1 MSKVKKVII
10 GILVVALV
18 AGAVSGGLI
27 YIRQM
32 NQTEVM
38 VVSVGSVTG
47 TYYSDE
53 TTLDGQITTNV
64 SQNVTV
70 DSDMIV
76 QEVYVEEGGQ
86 VSVGDPLVSFDTTLV
101 EMELNIARLKKQQQE
116 QNLTTAVNRL
126 NSLRNGGPIEDTDSY
141 YNADN
146 LDSSD
151 SDVTISGSDEEL
163 SPVASA
169 GNGRTGVYLASVMQP
184 LLLTSFYDGNLFDD
198 GSDQDGSDQEAS
210 EPNDVLEGE
219 EGTGGDSNDSGFDS
233 GLDDAP
239 TPSPSPSPT
248 LTPTPALDDDTDY
261 YDPYFTDGNDDIH
274 DGNPEFYA
282 KLDDET
288 VPFKGSGTE
297 EDPFIFLCGSA
308 KGLVTVTGGFLNK
321 MAGYT
326 PDGSTV
332 VKEGGYWYQ
341 LEFHQNDTITNFSN
355 RRESCIGYYLIDGS
369 TLEKPVDMLV
379 ETDFTIEGA
388 SQYEENLEP
397 EYPDDNISGGGS
409 DSNVSTMTREE
420 AIKIQQNRISSLK
433 LDIQES
439 EINIAK
445 LEKTAQKKMI
455 YSKLDGTVSHVG
467 NSATAS
473 SDGSAFI
480 TVQSRDGFYVR
491 GSISELM
498 LDKLQE
504 GMTINCMS
512 YSEVGMGGFEAQVV
526 DVSDYPTDSSSFYY
540 GIGNPNVS
548 YYTFSAVVSDKSLKF
563 SDMEYVT
570 ITLPSEDLP
579 EGSFIIQREFVL
591 TENGNNYVYKDD
603 NGVLKRQVLSVGGS
617 VNGGYYILVKGG
629 LSMDDKVAFP
639 YGSDI
644 KEGAKTRE
652 VTLEEMYGY

>member
-10 GILVVALV
+10 GILVVALA
-18 AGAVSGGLI
+18 AGAVSGGLL
-27 YIRQM
+27 YIRRM
-32 NQTEVM
+32 NETEVM
-38 VVSVGSVTG
+38 VVDVGSVTG

-64 SQNVTV
+64 SQNVSV

-76 QEVYVEEGGQ
+76 QEVYVEEGSQ

-116 QNLTTAVNRL
+116 QNLTAAVNRL
-126 NSLRNGGPIEDTDSY
+126 NSLRNGGPIEETDGSY

-151 SDVTISGSDEEL
+151 SDVTITDPDEKL

-169 GNGRTGVYLASVMQP
+169 GNGENGGYLAAVMQP
-184 LLLTSFYDGNLFDD
+184 LLLTGLYEGNIFDD
-198 GSDQDGSDQEAS
+198 GSGQDDSAE
-210 EPNDVLEGE
+210 E
-219 EGTGGDSNDSGFDS
+219 EGGETGGESGDSLDDIFDS
-233 GLDDAP
+233 GVEDDAP
-239 TPSPSPSPT
+239 TPSPQPSPT

-261 YDPYFTDGNDDIH
+261 FDPYFTDGNDDIH
-274 DGNPEFYA
+274 DGDPEFYS
-282 KLDDET
+282 KLDENSL
-288 VPFKGSGTE
+288 PFKGSGTE
-297 EDPFIFLCGSA
+297 EDPYIFLCGSA

-326 PDGSTV
+326 ADGSKIE
-332 VKEGGYWYQ
+332 KEGGYWYQ
-341 LEFHQNDTITNFSN
+341 LEFHQNDTITNFAD
-355 RRESCIGYYLIDGS
+355 RTESCIGYYLIDGS
-369 TLEKPVDMLV
+369 TLEKPVDMLI
-379 ETDFTIEGA
+379 ETEFTIEEA

-397 EYPDDNISGGGS
+397 EYPDDNIDGGS
-409 DSNVSTMTREE
+409 DGTVTTMTREE
-420 AIKIQQNRISSLK
+420 AIKIQQNRINNLK

-439 EINIAK
+439 EINIGK
-445 LEKTAQKKMI
+445 LEKSVEKKMI
-455 YSKLDGTVSHVG
+455 YSKLEGTVSHVG
-467 NSATAS
+467 NAVTAS
-473 SDGSAFI
+473 SDGEAFI

-498 LDKLQE
+498 LEKIEE

-512 YSEVGMGGFEAQVV
+512 YSEMGMGGFEAEIV
-526 DVSDYPTDSSSFYY
+526 DISDYPMESTGFYY
-540 GIGNPNVS
+540 GMGNPNVS
-548 YYTFSAVVSDKSLKF
+548 YYSFSAVVSDKSLQF

-570 ITLPSEDLP
+570 VTLPSEDLP

-591 TENGNNYVYKDD
+591 TENGNNYVYKEED
-603 NGVLKRQVLSVGGS
+603 GVLKRQLLSVGGS
-617 VNGGYYILVKGG
+617 VNGGYYVLVKGG

>member
-10 GILVVALV
+10 GILVVALA
-18 AGAVSGGLI
+18 AGAVSGGLL
-27 YIRQM
+27 YIRRM
-32 NQTEVM
+32 NETEVM
-38 VVSVGSVTG
+38 VVDVGSVTG

-64 SQNVTV
+64 SQNVSV

-76 QEVYVEEGGQ
+76 QEVYVEEGSQ

-116 QNLTTAVNRL
+116 QNLTAAVNRL
-126 NSLRNGGPIEDTDSY
+126 NSLRNGGPIEETDGSY

-151 SDVTISGSDEEL
+151 SDVTITDPDEEL

-169 GNGRTGVYLASVMQP
+169 GNGENGGYLAAVMQP
-184 LLLTSFYDGNLFDD
+184 LLLTGLYEGNIFDD
-198 GSDQDGSDQEAS
+198 GSGQDDSAE
-210 EPNDVLEGE
+210 E
-219 EGTGGDSNDSGFDS
+219 EGGETGGESGDSLDDIFDS
-233 GLDDAP
+233 GVEDDAP
-239 TPSPSPSPT
+239 TPSPQPSPT

-261 YDPYFTDGNDDIH
+261 FDPYFTDGNDDIH
-274 DGNPEFYA
+274 DGDPEFYS
-282 KLDDET
+282 KLDENSL
-288 VPFKGSGTE
+288 PFKGSGTE
-297 EDPFIFLCGSA
+297 EDPYIFLCGSA

-326 PDGSTV
+326 ADGSKIE
-332 VKEGGYWYQ
+332 KEGGYWYQ
-341 LEFHQNDTITNFSN
+341 LEFHQNDTNTNFAD
-355 RRESCIGYYLIDGS
+355 RTESCIGYYLIDGS
-369 TLEKPVDMLV
+369 TLEKPVDMLI
-379 ETDFTIEGA
+379 ETEFTIEEA

-397 EYPDDNISGGGS
+397 EYPDDNIDGGS
-409 DSNVSTMTREE
+409 DGTVTTMTREE
-420 AIKIQQNRISSLK
+420 AIKIQQNRINNLK

-439 EINIAK
+439 EINIGK
-445 LEKTAQKKMI
+445 LEKSVEKKMI
-455 YSKLDGTVSHVG
+455 YSKLEGTVSHVG
-467 NSATAS
+467 NAVTAS
-473 SDGSAFI
+473 SDGEAFI

-498 LDKLQE
+498 LEKIEE

-512 YSEVGMGGFEAQVV
+512 YSEMGMGGFEAEIV
-526 DVSDYPTDSSSFYY
+526 DISDYPMESTGFYY
-540 GIGNPNVS
+540 GMGNPNVS
-548 YYTFSAVVSDKSLKF
+548 YYSFSAVVSDKSLQF

-570 ITLPSEDLP
+570 VTLPSEDLP

-591 TENGNNYVYKDD
+591 TENGNNYVYKEED
-603 NGVLKRQVLSVGGS
+603 GVLKRQLLSVGGS
-617 VNGGYYILVKGG
+617 VNGGYYVLVKGG

>member
-1 MSKVKKVII
+1 MSKVKKDII
-10 GILVVALV
+10 GILVVALA
-18 AGAVSGGLI
+18 AGAVSGGLL
-27 YIRQM
+27 YIRRM
-32 NQTEVM
+32 NETEVM
-38 VVSVGSVTG
+38 VVDVGSVTG

-64 SQNVTV
+64 SQNVSV

-76 QEVYVEEGGQ
+76 QEVYVEEGSQ

-116 QNLTTAVNRL
+116 QNLTAAVNRL
-126 NSLRNGGPIEDTDSY
+126 NSLRNGGPIEETDGSY

-151 SDVTISGSDEEL
+151 SDVTITDPDEEL

-169 GNGRTGVYLASVMQP
+169 GNGENGGYLAAVMQP
-184 LLLTSFYDGNLFDD
+184 LLLTGLYEGNIFDD
-198 GSDQDGSDQEAS
+198 GSGQDDSAE
-210 EPNDVLEGE
+210 E
-219 EGTGGDSNDSGFDS
+219 EGGETGGESGDSLDDIFDS
-233 GLDDAP
+233 GVEDDAP
-239 TPSPSPSPT
+239 TPSPQPSPT

-261 YDPYFTDGNDDIH
+261 FDPYFTDGNDDIH
-274 DGNPEFYA
+274 DGDPEFYS
-282 KLDDET
+282 KLDENSL
-288 VPFKGSGTE
+288 PFKGSGTE
-297 EDPFIFLCGSA
+297 EDPYIFLCGSA

-326 PDGSTV
+326 ADGSKIE
-332 VKEGGYWYQ
+332 KEGGYWYQ
-341 LEFHQNDTITNFSN
+341 LEFHQNDTITNFAD
-355 RRESCIGYYLIDGS
+355 RTESCIGYYLIDGS
-369 TLEKPVDMLV
+369 TLEKPVDMLI
-379 ETDFTIEGA
+379 ETEFTIEEA

-397 EYPDDNISGGGS
+397 EYPDDNIDGGS
-409 DSNVSTMTREE
+409 DGTVTTMTREE
-420 AIKIQQNRISSLK
+420 AIKIQQNRINNLK

-439 EINIAK
+439 EINIGK
-445 LEKTAQKKMI
+445 LEKSVEKKMI
-455 YSKLDGTVSHVG
+455 YSKLEGTVSHVG
-467 NSATAS
+467 NAVTAS
-473 SDGSAFI
+473 SDGEAFI

-498 LDKLQE
+498 LEKIEE

-512 YSEVGMGGFEAQVV
+512 YSEMGMGGFEAEIV
-526 DVSDYPTDSSSFYY
+526 DISDYPMESTGFYY
-540 GIGNPNVS
+540 GMGNPNVS
-548 YYTFSAVVSDKSLKF
+548 YYSFSAVVSDKSLQF

-570 ITLPSEDLP
+570 VTLPSEDLP

-591 TENGNNYVYKDD
+591 TENGNNYVYKEED
-603 NGVLKRQVLSVGGS
+603 GVLKRQLLSVGGS
-617 VNGGYYILVKGG
+617 VNGGYYVLVKGG

>member
-10 GILVVALV
+10 GILVVALA
-18 AGAVSGGLI
+18 AGAVSGGLL
-27 YIRQM
+27 YIRRM
-32 NQTEVM
+32 NETEVM
-38 VVSVGSVTG
+38 VVDVGSVTG

-64 SQNVTV
+64 SQNVSV

-76 QEVYVEEGGQ
+76 QEVYVEEGSQ

-116 QNLTTAVNRL
+116 QNLTAAVNRL
-126 NSLRNGGPIEDTDSY
+126 NNLRNGGPIEETDGSY

-151 SDVTISGSDEEL
+151 SDVTITDPDEEL

-169 GNGRTGVYLASVMQP
+169 GNGETGGYLAAVMQP
-184 LLLTSFYDGNLFDD
+184 LLLTGLYEGNIFDD
-198 GSDQDGSDQEAS
+198 GSGQDDSAE
-210 EPNDVLEGE
+210 E
-219 EGTGGDSNDSGFDS
+219 EGGETGGESGDSLDDIFDS
-233 GLDDAP
+233 GVEDDAP
-239 TPSPSPSPT
+239 TPSPQPSPT

-261 YDPYFTDGNDDIH
+261 FDPYFTDGNDDIH
-274 DGNPEFYA
+274 DGDPEFYS
-282 KLDDET
+282 KLDENSL
-288 VPFKGSGTE
+288 PFKGSGTE
-297 EDPFIFLCGSA
+297 EDPYIFLCGSA

-326 PDGSTV
+326 ADGSKIE
-332 VKEGGYWYQ
+332 KEGGYWYQ
-341 LEFHQNDTITNFSN
+341 LEFHQNDTITNFAD
-355 RRESCIGYYLIDGS
+355 RTESCIGYYLIDGS
-369 TLEKPVDMLV
+369 TLEKPVDMLI
-379 ETDFTIEGA
+379 ETEFTIEEA

-397 EYPDDNISGGGS
+397 EYPDDNIDGGS
-409 DSNVSTMTREE
+409 DGTVTTMTREE
-420 AIKIQQNRISSLK
+420 AIKIQQNRINNLK

-439 EINIAK
+439 EINIGK
-445 LEKTAQKKMI
+445 LEKSVEKKMI
-455 YSKLDGTVSHVG
+455 YSKLEGTVSHVG
-467 NSATAS
+467 NAVTAS
-473 SDGSAFI
+473 SDGEAFI

-498 LDKLQE
+498 LEKIEE

-512 YSEVGMGGFEAQVV
+512 YSEMGMGGFEAEIV
-526 DVSDYPTDSSSFYY
+526 DISDYPMESTGFYY
-540 GIGNPNVS
+540 GMGNPNVS
-548 YYTFSAVVSDKSLKF
+548 YYSFSAVVSDKSLQF

-570 ITLPSEDLP
+570 VTLPSEDLP

-591 TENGNNYVYKDD
+591 TENGNNYVYKEED
-603 NGVLKRQVLSVGGS
+603 GVLKRQLLSVGGS
-617 VNGGYYILVKGG
+617 VNGGYYVLVKGG

>member
-10 GILVVALV
+10 GILVVALA
-18 AGAVSGGLI
+18 AGAVSGGLL
-27 YIRQM
+27 YIRRM
-32 NQTEVM
+32 NETEVM
-38 VVSVGSVTG
+38 VVDVGSVTG

-64 SQNVTV
+64 SQNVSV

-76 QEVYVEEGGQ
+76 QEVYVEEGSQ

-116 QNLTTAVNRL
+116 QNLTAAVNRL
-126 NSLRNGGPIEDTDSY
+126 NSLRNGGPIEETDGSY

-151 SDVTISGSDEEL
+151 SDVTITDPDEEL

-169 GNGRTGVYLASVMQP
+169 GNGENGGYLAAVMQP
-184 LLLTSFYDGNLFDD
+184 LLLTGLYEGNIFDD
-198 GSDQDGSDQEAS
+198 GSGQDDSAE
-210 EPNDVLEGE
+210 E
-219 EGTGGDSNDSGFDS
+219 EGGETGGESGDSLDDIFDS
-233 GLDDAP
+233 GVEDDAP
-239 TPSPSPSPT
+239 TPSPQPSPT

-261 YDPYFTDGNDDIH
+261 FDPYFTDGNDDIH
-274 DGNPEFYA
+274 DGDPEFYS
-282 KLDDET
+282 KLDENSL
-288 VPFKGSGTE
+288 PFKGSGTE
-297 EDPFIFLCGSA
+297 EDPYIFLCGSA

-326 PDGSTV
+326 ADGSKIE
-332 VKEGGYWYQ
+332 KEGGYWYQ
-341 LEFHQNDTITNFSN
+341 LEFHQNDTITNFAD
-355 RRESCIGYYLIDGS
+355 RTESCIGYYLIDGS
-369 TLEKPVDMLV
+369 TLEKPVDMLI
-379 ETDFTIEGA
+379 ETEFTIEEA

-397 EYPDDNISGGGS
+397 EYPDDNIDGGS
-409 DSNVSTMTREE
+409 DGTVTTMTREE
-420 AIKIQQNRISSLK
+420 AIKIQQNRINNLK

-439 EINIAK
+439 EINIGK
-445 LEKTAQKKMI
+445 LEKSVEKKMI
-455 YSKLDGTVSHVG
+455 YSKLEGTVSHVG
-467 NSATAS
+467 NAVTAS
-473 SDGSAFI
+473 SDGEAFI

-498 LDKLQE
+498 LEKIEE

-512 YSEVGMGGFEAQVV
+512 YSEMGMGGFEAEIV
-526 DVSDYPTDSSSFYY
+526 DISDYPMESTGFYY
-540 GIGNPNVS
+540 GMGNPNVS
-548 YYTFSAVVSDKSLKF
+548 YYSFSAVVSDKSLQF

-570 ITLPSEDLP
+570 VTLPSEDLP

-591 TENGNNYVYKDD
+591 TENGNNYVYKEED
-603 NGVLKRQVLSVGGS
+603 GVLKRQLLSVGGS
-617 VNGGYYILVKGG
+617 VNGGYYVLVKGG